1 MQYAPRLSPTFN
13 VASAALCAY
22 ICIANLNDRR
32 TGNPSMTFSSTT
44 PPHRLSEE
52 EDETPR
58 DAKPSPM
65 VDKHYFASRI
75 VMITGEINHTLAEK
89 VCVNL
94 FALAQASNDPITVI
108 ISSPGGHVESG
119 DMIHDTIKFI
129 KPRVR
134 VLGSGWVASAGAH
147 IYLAADKKDRY
158 VLPNTRF
165 LLHGPSGGVGGKVTD
180 IGIQAREMLIMRDR
194 LNKVIADATGQP
206 LKKVEKDTERDFWLS
221 GKDAIDYGL
230 ATHMITSMAELK

>member
-1 MQYAPRLSPTFN
+1 
-13 VASAALCAY
+13 
-22 ICIANLNDRR
+22 
-32 TGNPSMTFSSTT
+32 MTFSNST
-44 PPHRLSEE
+44 PPSRFAEE
-52 EDETPR
+52 EEGPR
-58 DAKPSPM
+58 DAKPSPL

-119 DMIHDTIKFI
+119 DMIHDMIKFI

-134 VLGSGWVASAGAH
+134 VLGSGWVASAGAL
-147 IYLAADKKDRY
+147 IYIAADKKDRY
-158 VLPNTRF
+158 ILPNTRF
-165 LLHGPSGGVGGKVTD
+165 LLHAPSGGVGGKVTD
-180 IGIQAREMLIMRDR
+180 IGIQAKEMLLMKDR
-194 LNKVIADATGQP
+194 LNKLFAEATGQSV
-206 LKKVEKDTERDFWLS
+206 KKIEKDTDRDFWLS
-221 GKDAIDYGL
+221 GTEAIDYGL

>member
-1 MQYAPRLSPTFN
+1 MPIPTRYADEDDEAPESVKASRL
-13 VASAALCAY
+13 
-22 ICIANLNDRR
+22 
-32 TGNPSMTFSSTT
+32 
-44 PPHRLSEE
+44 
-52 EDETPR
+52 
-58 DAKPSPM
+58 

-75 VMITGEINHTLAEK
+75 VMITGEINHTLAER

-94 FALAQASNDPITVI
+94 FALAQASDAPITVI

-180 IGIQAREMLIMRDR
+180 IAIQAREMQIMKDR

-206 LKKVEKDTERDFWLS
+206 LKKVEKDTDRDFWLS
-221 GKDAIDYGL
+221 GKEAIDYGL
-230 ATHMITSMAELK
+230 ATHMITSIAELK

>member
-1 MQYAPRLSPTFN
+1 
-13 VASAALCAY
+13 
-22 ICIANLNDRR
+22 
-32 TGNPSMTFSSTT
+32 MTNFPT
-44 PPHRLSEE
+44 PPSRLSEE
-52 EDETPR
+52 DEAPGSVKNSR
-58 DAKPSPM
+58 L
-65 VDKHYFASRI
+65 VDKHYFESRI
-75 VMITGEINHTLAEK
+75 VMITGEINHTLAER

-94 FALAQASNDPITVI
+94 FALAQAGNDPITVI

-158 VLPNTRF
+158 VMPNTRF

-194 LNKVIADATGQP
+194 LNKVIADATGQSI
-206 LKKVEKDTERDFWLS
+206 KKVEKDTDRDFWLS
-221 GKDAIDYGL
+221 APEAVAYGL
-230 ATHMITSMAELK
+230 ATHIITSMAELK